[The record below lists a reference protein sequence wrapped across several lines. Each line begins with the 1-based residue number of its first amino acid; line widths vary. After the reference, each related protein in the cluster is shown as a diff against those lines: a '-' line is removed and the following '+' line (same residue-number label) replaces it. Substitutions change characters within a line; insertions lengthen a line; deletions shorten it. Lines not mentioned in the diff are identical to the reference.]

1 MMNIFNISI
10 EFIQIR
16 INIINNNIDIVK
28 FYATILT
35 N

>member
-1 MMNIFNISI
+1 MNIFNISI
-10 EFIQIR
+10 EFIQIQ